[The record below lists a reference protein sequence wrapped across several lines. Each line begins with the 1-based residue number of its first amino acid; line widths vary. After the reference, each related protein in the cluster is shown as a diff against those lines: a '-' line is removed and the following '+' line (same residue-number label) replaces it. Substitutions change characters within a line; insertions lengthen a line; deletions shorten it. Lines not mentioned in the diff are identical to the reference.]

1 VPGRS
6 DIAFAEYNN
15 VVEAEIA
22 KNALDCYVMDG
33 NEISVDFATR

>member
-6 DIAFAEYNN
+6 DIAFVEYNN

-22 KNALDCYVMDG
+22 KNALDSYTIDG